1 MPLCGAP
8 FKIRS
13 AFVCFIHRADEFQHF
28 CQCFHILRGGDIGAG
43 AGALEP
49 GVDDQ
54 LLQLFQLLL
63 YPVTDANFDTESY
76 RTFAEGP
83 WLTREAMK
91 WFWDAYAPDAR
102 RRGEITASPLRA
114 TPEQLAGLPPAMIIT
129 AENDVLRDEGEA
141 YARKLIEAGVHVAC
155 VRYNNTHHD
164 FMMLNAL
171 AETTPT
177 RAAVAQAAAAL
188 KKMLH

>member
-1 MPLCGAP
+1 MEQML
-8 FKIRS
+8 S
-13 AFVCFIHRADEFQHF
+13 LIH
-28 CQCFHILRGGDIGAG
+28 I
-43 AGALEP
+43 
-49 GVDDQ
+49 
-54 LLQLFQLLL
+54 
-63 YPVTDANFDTESY
+63 S
-76 RTFAEGP
+76 
-83 WLTREAMK
+83 
-91 WFWDAYAPDAR
+91 
-102 RRGEITASPLRA
+102 LRA